1 MNLGSDTSRITLRN
15 LARDEDGC
23 ARFVSQLFS
32 SVGATDEKKRQRPR
46 GISSTSS
53 CNIVGANYSDSNI
66 CRRDMNGIFGIY
78 LYISNCC
85 IIEKELRLTDVTRFQ
100 TLKESGAGS
109 IVLIVFESIRNPFY
123 SNRIIPQQ
131 VIQEALNTRSNCV
144 ILLPTDQSTPTRRGE
159 RESTVF
165 S

>member
-23 ARFVSQLFS
+23 ARFLSQLFS

-66 CRRDMNGIFGIY
+66 CRRDMSGY
-78 LYISNCC
+78 LESIS
-85 IIEKELRLTDVTRFQ
+85 IIELLYHRKGIAFDGCDALSNVERERSRIDSFNSFRVY
-100 TLKESGAGS
+100 LKPF
-109 IVLIVFESIRNPFY
+109 LFESNNP
-123 SNRIIPQQ
+123 STGDP
-131 VIQEALNTRSNCV
+131 RS
-144 ILLPTDQSTPTRRGE
+144 S
-159 RESTVF
+159 
-165 S
+165 